1 MTNIHDILKHRILVL
16 DGAMGTMIQRYQL
29 TEEDYRGERFKNF
42 PHDLKGNNDLLSLT
56 QPQII
61 KEIHTQYLEA
71 GADIIET
78 NTFSGTSIAMADYHM
93 ENLVYELNYESAR
106 IAKEAVQEFNARHPE
121 KPRFVAGAMG
131 PTNRTASLSPD
142 VNNPGYRAVSFDEL
156 VEAYYEQIRG
166 LAEGGA
172 DILLV
177 ETIFDTLN
185 AKAAMFAIDLY
196 FKASK
201 GGSSPPDPSPVGR
214 GVLAPPLG
222 AGGAL
227 PIMIS
232 GTITDASGRTL
243 SGQTTEA
250 FLTSVSHL
258 PLLSVGLNCALGAD
272 LMRPYVQTLAK
283 EAPFFTSAYPNAG
296 LPNEFGEYDQT
307 AEEMANII
315 EGFLQAGFV
324 NIIGG
329 CCGTTPDHIRAIAQV
344 AARYQPRPRPPADTT
359 MKLSGLEPLKVT
371 KETNFVNIGERTNV
385 TGSKAFARLI
395 KAGNYEAAL
404 SVARQQV
411 EGGAQVIDINMD
423 EGMLDSVEAMTTFLN
438 LIAAEPDISRVPIMI
453 DSSKWEVI
461 EAGLKCVQGKA
472 IVNSISLKE
481 GEEKFKEYAHKVLR
495 YGAATVV
502 MAFDEDGQ
510 ADSYERRIEICER
523 VYKILVN
530 EVGFPPQ
537 DIIFDPNI
545 LTVATGIEEHNNYA
559 VDFFNATRWIKA
571 NLPYAKVS
579 GGVSNISFS
588 FRGND
593 HVREAMH
600 SAFLYHGI
608 KAGMDMGIVN
618 AGQLAVYDDI
628 PKDLLEL
635 VEDVLLN
642 RRPDATERLITF
654 AETVK
659 AQGKEKVEDLA
670 WRNGTV
676 GQRLTHSL
684 VKGIV
689 DYIDQD
695 VEEARQQ
702 VDRPLSVIEG
712 PLMDGMNVVGDLFG
726 EGKMFL
732 PQVVKSARVMKKAVA
747 YLLPFIEAAKAP
759 QPPKGDFA
767 YQTADPILYARL
779 KEYAQK
785 HGNQP
790 TEAEAMLWNIL
801 SNKRLEGY
809 KFRRQH
815 IIGPFIGDFVCLE
828 KNLIIE
834 VDGSIHQL
842 PENKIS
848 DRERTK
854 WLNAQGYKVIRFS
867 NDEVLA
873 SLEKTMDK
881 ILNELQAPPS
891 GAGGAAGRILLAT
904 VKGDVH
910 DIGKNIVGV
919 VLGCNNY
926 EIIDMGVM
934 VPTEKILATAKS
946 EQVDIIGLSGLI
958 TPSLDEMVGVAKE
971 MERQGFTIP
980 LLIGGATTSRIHTAV
995 KIDPHYSGPVIHVLD
1010 ASRSVPVAGRLV
1022 QNEKTR
1028 EEIFREIKEEYARI
1042 RTDHASRQ
1050 RDKNYALLDKARENS
1065 IRIDWETSP
1074 VYKPQFLGNRYFEDY
1089 DLAEIAKYIDWT
1101 PFFQTWQLQ
1110 GKYPKIFENPVVGQ
1124 EARKLYDDAQK
1135 LLQKIVSE
1143 KSLQASAVVGF
1154 YPANAVG
1161 DDVILYDFEEETIE
1175 VPCEK
1180 HGSHTH
1186 TKYKVAPPTPKG
1198 GSPTP
1203 DPSPIGR
1210 GVLAPPLGA
1219 GGATLAV
1226 LHFMRQQGQ
1235 KAAGVPNLCLS
1246 DFIAPF
1252 SGAGG
1257 AVDYIGAFAVTA
1269 GIGIEKLIEQYEK
1282 DHDDYNSIMVKA
1294 IADRLAE
1301 AFAELMHAR
1310 VRREFWGYAANET
1323 LSNEDLISEE
1333 YQGIRPAPGYPA
1345 CPDHT
1350 EKRTLFDLLDAEKR
1364 IGITLTES
1372 FAMYPA
1378 SSVSGWYFSHAQSKY
1393 FPVGK
1398 IAKDQLEDY
1407 ARRKG
1412 MTIEEA
1418 EKWLAPNLNYDV

>member
-1 MTNIHDILKHRILVL
+1 MTTNIRDILKQRILIL

-29 TEEDYRGERFKNF
+29 TEEDYRGERFKDF
-42 PHDLKGNNDLLSLT
+42 SQDLKGNNDLLSLT
-56 QPQII
+56 RPEII

-93 ENLVYELNYESAR
+93 EDLVYELNYESAR
-106 IAKEAVQEFNARHPE
+106 IAKEAVLEFMAKYPE
-121 KPRFVAGAMG
+121 RPRFVAGAMG

-142 VNNPGYRAVSFDEL
+142 VNNPGYRAVTFDEL
-156 VEAYYEQIRG
+156 VEAYYEQVRG
-166 LAEGGA
+166 LVEGGA
-172 DILLV
+172 DVLLV

-185 AKAAMFAIDLY
+185 AKAALFAIDLY
-196 FKASK
+196 FVNNKDK
-201 GGSSPPDPSPVGR
+201 QP
-214 GVLAPPLG
+214 
-222 AGGAL
+222 L
-227 PIMIS
+227 PIMVS

-283 EAPFFTSAYPNAG
+283 ESPFFTSAYPNAG

-307 AEEMANII
+307 PAEMAAIV
-315 EGFLQAGFV
+315 EGFLQDSFV

-329 CCGTTPDHIRAIAQV
+329 CCGTTPDHIRAIAQ
-344 AARYQPRPRPPADTT
+344 AAAKYQPRPLPQSDNI

-371 KETNFVNIGERTNV
+371 KETNFVNVGERTNV

-395 KAGNYEAAL
+395 KSGDYEAAL

-411 EGGAQVIDINMD
+411 EGGAQVIDVNMD
-423 EGMLDSVEAMTTFLN
+423 EGMLDSVEVMTTFLN
-438 LIAAEPDISRVPIMI
+438 LIASEPDISRVPIMI

-502 MAFDEDGQ
+502 MAFDEQGQ
-510 ADSYERRIEICER
+510 ADSYQRRIEICER
-523 VYKILVN
+523 AYNILVN

-628 PKDLLEL
+628 PKEMLEL

-642 RRPDATERLITF
+642 RRSDATERLISY

-659 AQGKEKVEDLA
+659 SQGKEKVEDLA

-676 GQRLTHSL
+676 GERLTHSL

-702 VDRPLSVIEG
+702 VARPLEVIEG

-747 YLLPFIEAAKAP
+747 YLLPFIEAAKEV
-759 QPPKGDFA
+759 G
-767 YQTADPILYARL
+767 
-779 KEYAQK
+779 
-785 HGNQP
+785 
-790 TEAEAMLWNIL
+790 
-801 SNKRLEGY
+801 SN
-809 KFRRQH
+809 
-815 IIGPFIGDFVCLE
+815 
-828 KNLIIE
+828 
-834 VDGSIHQL
+834 S
-842 PENKIS
+842 S
-848 DRERTK
+848 
-854 WLNAQGYKVIRFS
+854 
-867 NDEVLA
+867 
-873 SLEKTMDK
+873 
-881 ILNELQAPPS
+881 
-891 GAGGAAGRILLAT
+891 AGKILLAT

-926 EIIDMGVM
+926 EIIDLGVM
-934 VPTEKILATAKS
+934 VPTDKILAAAR
-946 EQVDIIGLSGLI
+946 EHNVDIIGLSGLI

-971 MERQGFTIP
+971 MERQGFKIP

-1028 EEIFREIKEEYARI
+1028 EDIFQEIKAEYAKL
-1042 RTDHASRQ
+1042 RTEHANRQ
-1050 RDKNYALLDKARENS
+1050 KDKNYVSIDKARGNS
-1065 IRIDWETSP
+1065 IKIDWETSP
-1074 VYKPQFLGNRYFEDY
+1074 IYKPQFLGNRYFEDY
-1089 DLAEIAKYIDWT
+1089 DLAEIAEYIDWT

-1110 GKYPKIFENPVVGQ
+1110 GKYPKIFENPVVGE
-1124 EARKLYDDAQK
+1124 EAKRLYDDAQK
-1135 LLQKIVSE
+1135 MLRQLVSE
-1143 KSLQASAVVGF
+1143 KSLKARAVVGF
-1154 YPANAVG
+1154 YPANSIG
-1161 DDVILYDFEEETIE
+1161 DDVILYDFEEQTVE

-1186 TKYKVAPPTPKG
+1186 TKYTIKENGTRVSPKD
-1198 GSPTP
+1198 SN
-1203 DPSPIGR
+1203 S
-1210 GVLAPPLGA
+1210 
-1219 GGATLAV
+1219 ATEISKQEV
-1226 LHFMRQQGQ
+1226 TTLHFMRQQGM
-1235 KAAGVPNLCLS
+1235 KAANVPNICLS
-1246 DFIAPF
+1246 DFIAPLE
-1252 SGAGG
+1252 SGKT
-1257 AVDYIGAFAVTA
+1257 DYIGGFAVTA

-1294 IADRLAE
+1294 LADRLAE

-1310 VRREFWGYAANET
+1310 VRREFWGYAANEN

-1350 EKRTLFDLLDAEKR
+1350 EKRALFDLLDAENR

-1378 SSVSGWYFSHAQSKY
+1378 SSVSGWYFSHAQAKY

-1407 ARRKG
+1407 AQRKG

-1418 EKWLAPNLNYDV
+1418 EKWMAPNLNYDA